1 MNIDELLNPAVEA
14 HQIFDATDED
24 IYQAVMDAKKAR
36 EASVKGCDLDSDEAV
51 EQMTTRDEAFQAALS
66 LRKYTKYL
74 DDPFARKLEV
84 MLGSFGQ
91 RMACHC
97 DAEHKGH

>member
-1 MNIDELLNPAVEA
+1 MTTSELLNPAIEA

-36 EASVKGCDLDSDEAV
+36 EAQEASVRSRNPDGGLDSDEAV
-51 EQMTTRDEAFQAALS
+51 EPMTTRDEAQKAALA

-74 DDPFARKLEV
+74 DPSPASWR
-84 MLGSFGQ
+84 
-91 RMACHC
+91 
-97 DAEHKGH
+97 